1 MEGAIGTHTP
11 WTLYVQFL
19 PQEYSLPTFWNE
31 EEREAL
37 RGTSLEAALEAKL
50 NSLDHEFAHLRESTL
65 GLKWCQ
71 TYWWD
76 ADSPT
81 NVTLHDWRI
90 VDAMYRSRALD
101 LPGTG
106 HAMVPM
112 IDMANHASGDD
123 TVALY
128 ETDEQ
133 GNGILVLCDG
143 KQLGHNDEIT
153 ITYGDDKG
161 ACEML
166 FSYGFIEESMTSA
179 TELFLDIDIEDNDPL
194 KFAKKATFDSAP
206 GFRLYTS
213 NNSVTWEGSFVHLL
227 CVNEEDGLEFRV
239 LQLTSGE
246 IELKVAWKGKEI
258 SGIEELVESLQ
269 NDPLRDM
276 FKLRALV
283 TVLNRVEDQIDRLDR
298 PEPKREGLV
307 LLATSSR
314 IAAAKRLAALEQR
327 LLHQVQEEF
336 ERQV

>member
-1 MEGAIGTHTP
+1 M
-11 WTLYVQFL
+11 
-19 PQEYSLPTFWNE
+19 
-31 EEREAL
+31 
-37 RGTSLEAALEAKL
+37 RGTSLETALEAKL
-50 NSLDHEFAHLRESTL
+50 NSLDREFLHLRESTL

-81 NVTLHDWRI
+81 NVTLHDWKI

-143 KQLGHNDEIT
+143 KQLGSDDEIT

-166 FSYGFIEESMTSA
+166 FSYGFIEESMTGA
-179 TELFLDIDIEDNDPL
+179 RELFLDIDIEDDDPL

-213 NNSVTWEGSFVHLL
+213 NDSVTWEGSFVHLL

-239 LQLTSGE
+239 LQLISGE
-246 IELKVAWKGKEI
+246 IELKVAWKGNEI
-258 SGIEELVESLQ
+258 SGIEELLESLQ
-269 NDPLRDM
+269 NDPLRDV
-276 FKLRALV
+276 FKLRALIS
-283 TVLNRVEDQIDRLDR
+283 VLNRVEEQIDRLDR
-298 PEPKREGLV
+298 PEPEPEDLV
-307 LLATSSR
+307 LATSPR
-314 IAAAKRLAALEQR
+314 IAAAKRLAVLEQQ
-327 LLHQVQEEF
+327 LLYQAQEEF